1 MYTINNKINET
12 DFSALQAG
20 KILDIDAKEVLF
32 ISLEKGAVF
41 PKHSSPRD
49 ANLLVLEGTIS
60 FHINNKV
67 YSIAPNQIFNFPKNQ
82 EHWVET
88 YESSK
93 FIVIR

>member
-32 ISLEKGAVF
+32 ISLEKGSVF

-67 YSIAPNQIFNFPKNQ
+67 YPIASNQIFNFPKNQ
-82 EHWVET
+82 
-88 YESSK
+88 
-93 FIVIR
+93 